1 MYICKICK
9 QEFKGLKQL
18 GGHTSKH
25 RKSNQQLIYEETP
38 KLCNTC
44 RQPIPWKTYKAR
56 KKTIMFCSKTCRAKH
71 FFKNNSKFG
80 VKVMHHRLN
89 NSSD

>member
-1 MYICKICK
+1 MYVCKVCNE
-9 QEFKGLKQL
+9 EFKCLKQL

-25 RKSNQQLIYEETP
+25 RKSKQQLNYELHP
-38 KLCNTC
+38 KLCKEC
-44 RQPIPWKTYKAR
+44 FQPISWKSYMSKR
-56 KKTIMFCSKTCRAKH
+56 KNISFCSKTCRAKH

-80 VKVMHHRLN
+80 VKVTHHRLN